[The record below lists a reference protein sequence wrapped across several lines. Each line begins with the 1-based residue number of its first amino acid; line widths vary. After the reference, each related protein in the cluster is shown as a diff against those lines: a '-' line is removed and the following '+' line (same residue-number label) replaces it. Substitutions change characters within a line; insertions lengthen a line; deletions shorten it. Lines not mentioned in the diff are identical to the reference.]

1 MASFLSTALSSPSLP
16 TMPRIFHTS
25 LALLTLILSPLNQ
38 AAQQFALKRQI
49 SEEAAKREVAVV
61 LDKLMASFNSRVAR
75 SFEYVMTKVLK
86 RLFASIHLDDQGIK
100 MVNSPILMKR

>member
-1 MASFLSTALSSPSLP
+1 M
-16 TMPRIFHTS
+16 
-25 LALLTLILSPLNQ
+25 
-38 AAQQFALKRQI
+38 
-49 SEEAAKREVAVV
+49 

-100 MVNSPILMKR
+100 MVNSPILMKRQSRDLTKILTASYYS